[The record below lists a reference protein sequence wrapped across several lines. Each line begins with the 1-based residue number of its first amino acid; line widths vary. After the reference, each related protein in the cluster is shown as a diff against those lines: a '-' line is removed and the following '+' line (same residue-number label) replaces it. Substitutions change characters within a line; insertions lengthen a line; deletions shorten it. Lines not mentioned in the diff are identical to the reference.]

1 MALGFGQN
9 DIGKTMYLAME
20 HPATNDAAGFEA
32 LAWVKVNGIQSI
44 GERGIAHEGIDVPDL
59 QTGFTSQV
67 KGGGAGMDTTLVFR
81 KVDDDTGQMN
91 MKTMAEGDD
100 GNVSI
105 KLVEGSDANQ
115 EPVAGDPVEY
125 AWGIAH
131 SYRPREASISSY
143 KGFSVIFRNNALWI
157 DTTES
162 A

>member
-1 MALGFGQN
+1 
-9 DIGKTMYLAME
+9 
-20 HPATNDAAGFEA
+20 
-32 LAWVKVNGIQSI
+32 
-44 GERGIAHEGIDVPDL
+44 
-59 QTGFTSQV
+59 
-67 KGGGAGMDTTLVFR
+67 
-81 KVDDDTGQMN
+81 

-105 KLVEGSDANQ
+105 KLVEGSGANQ
-115 EPVAGDPVEY
+115 EPVTGDPVEY

-157 DTTES
+157 DATEP